1 MKTYPQSKS
10 TFQQLV
16 ITLLIST
23 FTPALMPGI
32 IFGVPAWVTQKPNR
46 LDLLQGIG
54 MADDTGSPEEDQL
67 RADNNAIAEIL
78 NEIRTTVTSTMES
91 YYSEEIQDGNVIS
104 SSDVVS
110 TISARYAQETVEG
123 IKIAERHYD
132 KKKRV
137 YYAYAYITKEQL
149 ERQFKEKADEIKK
162 LCADYHRFALKSL
175 DQYDVYTA
183 LGKYIKALSE
193 LLVVQAYLKEK
204 IQGDL
209 SRDGHSE
216 MLQARIESE
225 ISNIIGRLQI
235 QVFSGDGQKA
245 HRNRAMDNPLVG
257 KVVYSDDSGNHPVAN
272 LPVILKLANAK
283 GDLTSNL
290 ITNQIGL
297 FTCYVNMLE
306 SAESEAGIIN
316 AGLNLTDLEPFRGE
330 LESVFQRLE
339 QVSCSFTFI
348 IDVAASIRIFVSIYE
363 EIDGNIVDKP
373 RANGAIIN
381 SLVKHKYSV
390 VDIDHLSSSLTKV
403 DIEKAVQSGDDRII
417 VNAVKKDANYA
428 VIGTVSSS
436 VESKVD
442 IGIIFAYAN
451 ADVRVIDLNSGRVV
465 ASSVKSRVKGAGN
478 NSSTANKK
486 AIEKCVAAVES
497 DIIHGLETALK

>member
-1 MKTYPQSKS
+1 M
-10 TFQQLV
+10 V
-16 ITLLIST
+16 
-23 FTPALMPGI
+23 
-32 IFGVPAWVTQKPNR
+32 FGVPEWVTQKPNR
-46 LDLLQGIG
+46 PDLIQGIG
-54 MADDTGSPEEDQL
+54 IADDTGSPEEDQL

-91 YYSEEIQDGNVIS
+91 YYHEEIKDGEVIS

-110 TISARYAQETVEG
+110 TISARYAQETIEG
-123 IKIAERHYD
+123 IRITERHYD
-132 KKKRV
+132 KKKHV

-149 ERQFKEKADEIKK
+149 ERQFKEKADEVKK
-162 LCADYHRFALKSL
+162 LCADYHRFALQSL
-175 DQYDVYTA
+175 DQHDVYTA

-193 LLVVQAYLKEK
+193 LFVVQAYLKEK
-204 IQGDL
+204 IRGDL
-209 SRDGHSE
+209 SGEGRSE
-216 MLQARIESE
+216 MLQVRIESE

-245 HRNRAMDNPLVG
+245 QRNRALDNPLVG
-257 KVVYSDDSGNHPVAN
+257 KVVYTDDSGSHNVVN
-272 LPVILKLANAK
+272 LPVILKFANAT

-297 FTCYVNMLE
+297 FTCYVNMIE
-306 SAESEAGIIN
+306 SAESETGIIN

-363 EIDGNIVDKP
+363 EVDGNTVDKP
-373 RANGAIIN
+373 RADGAIIN
-381 SLVKHKYSV
+381 SLVKNKYSV
-390 VDIDHLSSSLTKV
+390 VDIDHLSSSFTKV
-403 DIEKAVQSGDDRII
+403 DIERAVQSGDDRMI
-417 VNAVKKDANYA
+417 VKAAKEDANYA

-442 IGIIFAYAN
+442 FGIIFAYAN

-478 NSSTANKK
+478 NSSTANQK
-486 AIEKCVAAVES
+486 AIEKCVASVES
-497 DIIHGLETALK
+497 DIIHGLEAALK